1 MSRAHLHLTF
11 PQHLIDEPI
20 LHRLSADF
28 DIVPNIRRANVDGT
42 SAWVILSLD
51 GTDEA
56 VDAAVAWL
64 EAGGVDVKRLGD
76 EG

>member
-11 PQHLIDEPI
+11 PQHLIDEPV
-20 LHRLSADF
+20 LHRLSTDLEV
-28 DIVPNIRRANVDGT
+28 IPNIRRANVDGT

-51 GTDEA
+51 GTD
-56 VDAAVAWL
+56 DAIAAAIAWL
-64 EAGGVDVKRLGD
+64 EGNGVDVKRLED

>member
-11 PQHLIDEPI
+11 PQHLIDEPV
-20 LHRLSADF
+20 LHLLGTDF
-28 DIVPNIRRANVDGT
+28 DVVPNIRRANVDGV

-51 GTDEA
+51 GSDDA
-56 VDAAVAWL
+56 IAAAVARL
-64 EAGGVDVKRLGD
+64 EADGVDVKRLED